1 MRDPMYAWRD
11 TARPT
16 KAPTATPIP
25 SISAQRCLLQSD
37 GGKSVPRPPGTG
49 LDDDSRW
56 GQNRDGRN
64 RNECP
69 CVTRCM
75 LGVTLPGLQRHQQ
88 QRLYQASLHKDVCY
102 RATASVPRAPG
113 TGLDDDSRW
122 GQNTDGRSRNECPCV
137 TRCMLGVTLPGL
149 QRHQQQRLYQAS
161 PCNHFNP
168 LPSDSRKTVAP
179 AHAPGTGLD
188 DDSRWGQNTRGR
200 SRNEMSMRYP
210 MYAWR
215 DTARPTKAP
224 TATPIP
230 SISAQYPAYASG
242 IGLDAGANTK
252 TAETGTKC
260 LTV

>member
-37 GGKSVPRPPGTG
+37 GGKSVPRAPGTG

-88 QRLYQASLHKDVCY
+88 QRLYQASPCNHFNPLPSDSTPLELAWTTTPAGAKTHG
-102 RATASVPRAPG
+102 AGAG
-113 TGLDDDSRW
+113 TK
-122 GQNTDGRSRNECPCV
+122 CPCV
-137 TRCMLGVTLPGL
+137 TPCMLGVTLPGL

-161 PCNHFNP
+161 LHSILHTP
-168 LPSDSRKTVAP
+168 LELA
-179 AHAPGTGLD
+179 
-188 DDSRWGQNTRGR
+188 WTRGPTQR
-200 SRNEMSMRYP
+200 RPKQERN
-210 MYAWR
+210 
-215 DTARPTKAP
+215 
-224 TATPIP
+224 
-230 SISAQYPAYASG
+230 
-242 IGLDAGANTK
+242 
-252 TAETGTKC
+252 
-260 LTV
+260 V